1 MTSNHTA
8 QLLDDFTNDRI
19 DPQTFGHA
27 QHVEAAYALL
37 RHKPFLEAAVAY
49 IRGLKKLATDAGAPM
64 KFNMTITLAYL
75 GLIAERIE
83 ADQNTHWG
91 KFISSNADL
100 LDKKLLLRWY
110 EPEVLCSDAARRSF
124 MMPGAAVH
132 NA

>member
-1 MTSNHTA
+1 MSSNHTA

-19 DPQTFGHA
+19 APEAFGHA

-37 RHKPFLEAAVAY
+37 QHNPFLEAAVLY
-49 IRGLKKLATDAGAPM
+49 IGGLEKLAAAAGAPK

-83 ADQNTHWG
+83 SDQYADWES
-91 KFISSNADL
+91 FIANNKDL

-110 EPEVLCSDAARRSF
+110 NPDRLWSDAARRSF
-124 MMPGAAVH
+124 IMPSKAA
-132 NA
+132 

>member
-1 MTSNHTA
+1 MTNNQTA

-19 DPQTFGHA
+19 EPQTFSHA

-37 RHKPFLEAAVAY
+37 RHKPFFEAAVAY
-49 IRGLKKLATDAGAPM
+49 IDGLKKLALAAGAPM

-83 ADQNTHWG
+83 ADQNTPWD
-91 KFISSNADL
+91 KFIASNADL

-110 EPEVLCSDAARRSF
+110 EPEVLGSDAARRSF
-124 MMPGAAVH
+124 VMPGAAAH
-132 NA
+132 SD